1 MIGGGITIEPLKMK
15 YLYKALGLKKNDT
28 VVVTGA
34 GGKTSFCLELCEELK
49 SNNRIIFTTTTK
61 IFFPEVRKNY
71 KIYVG
76 NDFLHKTLTENGAYI
91 TGKEENGQG
100 KLLPFS
106 LDEIDSFKERADYL
120 VIEGDGSRMR
130 PLKGWK
136 ETEPVFVDR
145 TDRTVGVI
153 TIKSLGLKVNDE
165 NIHRIELFRKISG
178 AEEGEEVTKQHL
190 FNVIIAEN
198 GLFKGAKGEKILLIN
213 QADSEKEFQDAL
225 DLAGLLV
232 RENLLPDK
240 IIISSLKEKKYYLL
254 IL

>member
-1 MIGGGITIEPLKMK
+1 MIKSSAVK
-15 YLYKALGLKKNDT
+15 YLYEALGLEKNDT

-49 SNNRIIFTTTTK
+49 DHNRIIFTTTTK

-76 NDFLHKTLTENGAYI
+76 DDFLHKTLTENGVYI
-91 TGKEENGQG
+91 TGKEENEQG

-136 ETEPVFVDR
+136 ETEPVFVER
-145 TDRTVGVI
+145 TDKTIWVI
-153 TIKSLGLKVNDE
+153 SIKSLGLKVNDE

-178 AEEGEEVTKQHL
+178 AKEDERVTKQHL
-190 FNVIIAEN
+190 FNVINAEN
-198 GLFKGAKGEKILLIN
+198 GLFKGAKGEKVLLIN
-213 QADSEKEFQDAL
+213 QADSEKEFKDAL
-225 DLAGLLV
+225 DLAELLEK
-232 RENLLPDK
+232 ENLLPDK

-254 IL
+254 SL

>member
-1 MIGGGITIEPLKMK
+1 MK

-106 LDEIDSFKERADYL
+106 LDEIDSFKERAEYL
-120 VIEGDGSRMR
+120 IIE
-130 PLKGWK
+130 
-136 ETEPVFVDR
+136 
-145 TDRTVGVI
+145 
-153 TIKSLGLKVNDE
+153 
-165 NIHRIELFRKISG
+165 
-178 AEEGEEVTKQHL
+178 
-190 FNVIIAEN
+190 
-198 GLFKGAKGEKILLIN
+198 
-213 QADSEKEFQDAL
+213 
-225 DLAGLLV
+225 
-232 RENLLPDK
+232 
-240 IIISSLKEKKYYLL
+240 
-254 IL
+254 

>member
-1 MIGGGITIEPLKMK
+1 MK

-49 SNNRIIFTTTTK
+49 NNNRIIFTTTTK

-145 TDRTVGVI
+145 TDKTVGVI

-254 IL
+254 SL